1 MARKLVEAGVRFVQI
16 YPDKEHV
23 WDHHSTIA
31 IDLPDICEQTDL
43 PSAGLIR
50 DLKQR
55 DLLDDTIVVWGGEF
69 GRLPVRQSKGSAAA
83 AGRDHN
89 RHAFSLFL
97 AGGGFKK
104 GHIHGETDEFGYKVV
119 KDPVSVADLHATM
132 LHQMGLDHDSLSYT
146 HSDATKRSPTPP

>member
-1 MARKLVEAGVRFVQI
+1 M
-16 YPDKEHV
+16 
-23 WDHHSTIA
+23 
-31 IDLPDICEQTDL
+31 
-43 PSAGLIR
+43 
-50 DLKQR
+50 
-55 DLLDDTIVVWGGEF
+55 LDDTIVVWGGEF

-146 HSDATKRSPTPP
+146 HSGRDETLTDSAVTDARVVTELLTDS